1 MLEQDNRRNAGQDGN
16 GQSVKRAPGSQ
27 ITHDDSG
34 QVAVAQEWEGEEKVR
49 PRSGPPGSSACLV
62 QVKELWPWGAS
73 PKKERLISRQQ
84 DLPSPTLFI
93 LTRLPPLLCLTD
105 SSCFSSPLSDW
116 SFEELKTTKVTVWH
130 GVANRVSRTAQI
142 GDDATEA
149 EESRKEMAERIGTGH
164 KEGRKEQPPS
174 SFYRVKRI

>member
-1 MLEQDNRRNAGQDGN
+1 LSCA
-16 GQSVKRAPGSQ
+16 SQ
-27 ITHDDSG
+27 GAVALGGIPKERKTDFPSTRFAVAHPFYTD
-34 QVAVAQEWEGEEKVR
+34 QVA
-49 PRSGPPGSSACLV
+49 
-62 QVKELWPWGAS
+62 S
-73 PKKERLISRQQ
+73 PLK
-84 DLPSPTLFI
+84 F
-93 LTRLPPLLCLTD
+93 D
-105 SSCFSSPLSDW
+105 SSCLSSPLSDW